1 MLFGFGKSIDFFDE
15 NHELEFVSI
24 GRNSANGYEAAG
36 NDPQIIV
43 NLKTPIQSS
52 WYVAEATI
60 VGDRI
65 SGPKLYFDKGQGIHE
80 ADSVSLGFDLGN
92 GRFRA
97 FFYIDQ
103 SCFRLRF
110 DPSEEAGSIDKL
122 ELALRRVR
130 RHEILLELLPGI
142 AELAAKDPYGF
153 LKRLPAYSRR
163 FFSRDLR
170 YVAGAIGRQAAAG
183 YQRWLDRFDYD
194 PERHR
199 DLVLDRIAA
208 FPSQPLISIVTPT
221 YNTDPALLEK
231 LIASVRGQLYRNW
244 ELCIADDASSLP
256 SVRAILERHAAA
268 DARIKVVFRE
278 RNGHISAASN
288 SALALAS
295 GEIVT
300 LADHDDELH
309 PLALYHIAKASN
321 ETPDWRII
329 YSDEDKM
336 DRAGRRFAPYFKG
349 DFNRD
354 LFYCHNMMTHLIVY
368 RGDDLRQVGGFREGF
383 EGSQD
388 YDLALR
394 ILELVDDERRQ
405 IVHIPHAL
413 YHWRVI
419 EGSIAMGGEQKSY
432 AHERARKAINEHFA
446 RTGKKA
452 LSTEGVSGFMHRVV
466 YPVDTDV
473 LFSIVICTRDRVELL
488 RTCVESIFERSTDK
502 NYEIVIVD
510 NGSVEPATFDYFD
523 ELRAKR
529 PNVTI
534 VRDDGEFNF
543 SRLNNFGVE
552 NAGGNYICLL
562 NNDTEVI
569 VPDWIE
575 RMRMHLG
582 REEVGAVGGKL
593 LYGDGTIQHA
603 GVVMGLGG
611 LAAHVYAREPADTT
625 NNIGKAQLTQQVM
638 AVTGA
643 CLGTRKDTWTA
654 LGGLDAEL
662 FKVAYND
669 IDYCLKVWQAGL
681 VVIYE
686 PAVMLFHHESLSR
699 GSDVVPETIE
709 RFRREQEAMS
719 QKWGRWTKEDM
730 FFNPNLDYGRTDF
743 ALSNNP
749 RRRIID

>member
-1 MLFGFGKSIDFFDE
+1 MLFPLGKSIDFFDK

-24 GRNSANGYEAAG
+24 GRNGKNGFEAIG
-36 NDPQIIV
+36 QDPQIIV
-43 NLKTPIQSS
+43 NLGTPLQKS
-52 WYVAEATI
+52 WYLADAII

-65 SGPKLYFDKGQGIHE
+65 TNPRIYIDYGQGVHE
-80 ADSVSLGFDLGN
+80 VNSVSLGFDLGN
-92 GRFRA
+92 GRYRA
-97 FFYIDQ
+97 FFYATE
-103 SCFRLRF
+103 SCMRLRF
-110 DPSEEAGSIDKL
+110 DPSEEAGVIDRL
-122 ELALRRVR
+122 ELNIRRVR
-130 RHEILLELLPGI
+130 RHEILYHLLPGI
-142 AELAAKDPYGF
+142 AQVAARDPYGF

-163 FFSRDLR
+163 YFSRDLR
-170 YVAGAIGRQAAAG
+170 HVAGALGRQGSVG
-183 YQRWLDRFDYD
+183 YERWLDRFDYK

-199 DLVLDRIAA
+199 GAVLEAIEA
-208 FPSQPLISIVTPT
+208 FPSRPLISIVTPT
-221 YNTDPALLEK
+221 YNTEAALLEK
-231 LIASVRGQLYRNW
+231 LIASVRGQLYTNW
-244 ELCIADDASSLP
+244 ELCFADDASTLP
-256 SVRAILERHAAA
+256 SVREVLQRHAAA
-268 DARIKVVFRE
+268 DSRIKVVFRE

-288 SALALAS
+288 SALALAT

-309 PLALYHIAKASN
+309 PLALYHIAKAAN
-321 ETPDWRII
+321 ENLDWRIM
-329 YSDEDKM
+329 YSDEDKI

-368 RGDDLRQVGGFREGF
+368 RPGDLRQVGGFREGF

-394 ILELVDDERRQ
+394 ILELVEDESRE

-446 RTGKKA
+446 RTGTRA

-466 YPVDTDV
+466 YPIDETV
-473 LFSIVICTRDRVELL
+473 LFSIVICTRDRADLL
-488 RTCVESIFERSTDK
+488 RTCIDSIIVRSSDE

-510 NGSVEPATFDYFD
+510 NGSVERETFDYF
-523 ELRAKR
+523 ELLLATQR
-529 PNVTI
+529 NVTI
-534 VRDDGEFNF
+534 VRDDGEFNY

-552 NAGGNYICLL
+552 NAKGDYICLL

-569 VPDWIE
+569 APDWIQM
-575 RMRMHLG
+575 MRMHLG
-582 REEVGAVGGKL
+582 RSEVGAVGGKL
-593 LYGDGTIQHA
+593 LYSDGTIQHA

-625 NNIGKAQLTQQVM
+625 NNVGKAQLTQQVM

-643 CLGTRKDTWTA
+643 CLATRRETWTA
-654 LGGLDAEL
+654 LGGLDAEV

-669 IDYCLKVWQAGL
+669 VDYCLKVWKAGMI
-681 VVIYE
+681 VIYE
-686 PAVMLFHHESLSR
+686 PEVALYHHESLSR
-699 GSDVVPETIE
+699 GSDEAPEKIE
-709 RFRREQEAMS
+709 RFRREQSSMKE
-719 QKWGRWTKEDM
+719 KWGEWIYEDR
-730 FFNPNLDYGRTDF
+730 FFNPNFDYGRTDF
-743 ALSNNP
+743 ALSNSP
-749 RRRIID
+749 RTNILK